1 VTDPETDW
9 PSSVAA
15 QCWLASLREYS
26 VRRRNAS
33 SFSVWIVFF
42 EDAMKLN
49 SIVIGGVS
57 SSPSLSTETENM
69 FTPPRI
75 RRTRLSAALRT
86 DFFVSE
92 TMR

>member
-1 VTDPETDW
+1 VIDPETDW
-9 PSSVAA
+9 PSSAA
-15 QCWLASLREYS
+15 ARCWLASLREYS
-26 VRRRNAS
+26 VLRRKAS

-42 EDAMKLN
+42 EEAMKLN

-57 SSPSLSTETENM
+57 SSPSLSTETENR

-75 RRTRLSAALRT
+75 RRMRLRAALRT